1 MLTSWNITFNTG
13 KCVTI
18 KWFWLVIFED
28 LKSLTTTDLKG
39 KVIYVVWNNLK
50 FNPFVPNAPFLYPL
64 KTSENRKVLKFSK
77 NKKKLGL
84 FKIRTTLTILSFS
97 KATSFDTST
106 IFHFDLIALLEKL
119 SVPSNIWKILLFW
132 QGIRSVRVIVYKTLP
147 RNPSIITDSDI
158 LETEHT
164 IEKNCF
170 TGQNLVWSGSFII
183 RVPKRP
189 IVFQ

>member
-1 MLTSWNITFNTG
+1 M
-13 KCVTI
+13 
-18 KWFWLVIFED
+18 
-28 LKSLTTTDLKG
+28 KG
-39 KVIYVVWNNLK
+39 KVIYVLWNNLK
-50 FNPFVPNAPFLYPL
+50 FNPFVPNVPFLYPL
-64 KTSENRKVLKFSK
+64 KTSENRKVLKLSK

-119 SVPSNIWKILLFW
+119 SDPSNIWKILLFW
-132 QGIRSVRVIVYKTLP
+132 QGIRSVRVIIYKTLP

-158 LETEHT
+158 LETEH
-164 IEKNCF
+164 

-189 IVFQ
+189 IVFQY